1 MKIPCLAGAFGSLLL
16 SFSTTAL
23 AVQPASVKENDR
35 GPWSQIIN
43 DPFDGAIVFDKDFND
58 VSTFVTTWS
67 PKEIRA
73 TLVEHRAITVGYR
86 QVRKYGPWHN
96 GRRRSYYE
104 TERITADRVTS
115 PTELKFAIYGKV
127 YTYTD
132 GVVPAD
138 LAEALSNAPAGDMFI
153 RAVWPDTTNSTMR
166 IGPQTVLSW
175 RTIFKAKAAAFG
187 L

>member
-1 MKIPCLAGAFGSLLL
+1 MRIPYLPLAIGSLLL
-16 SFSTTAL
+16 SLSTTAL

-35 GPWSQIIN
+35 GPWSQVIN

-58 VSTFVTTWS
+58 VSTFITTWS

-73 TLVEHRAITVGYR
+73 TFVEHNAITVGYR

-104 TERITADRVTS
+104 TERIAIDRTTS

-127 YTYTD
+127 YSYTG
-132 GVVPAD
+132 GVVPAE

-153 RAVWPDTTNSTMR
+153 RAVWSDTTNSTMR
-166 IGPQTVLSW
+166 IGPQTVAAW
-175 RTIFKAKAAAFG
+175 RTIFKAKVPS
-187 L
+187 